1 MKLNKKVIESM
12 TVATSL
18 AVMTAFTGFAGST
31 PDGTRNVTEITALS
45 DINGTAGIIDTI
57 YRLEQD
63 AVTNTEYIQISLEKT
78 QKDIVAEGNGEPE
91 ETAAQESGAAVTDPA
106 AETDAQPIESD
117 STEAATD
124 TADGQDEVQQ
134 ADAAGETETT
144 DAAEEAAV
152 DAAQTEQPELNADAQ
167 QSSEDAAADTTNDEW
182 ANRVMANVEEDM
194 NIRTAPDETSELAG
208 KFYRGDVA
216 EVVSVE
222 GDWTQVT
229 SGNVTGY
236 VKNDYLV
243 YGQDAENLASEVC
256 SEYATVNA
264 DGLRLRSEPGE
275 DTSVVTTAAN
285 GDRLKVNKDAETADG
300 WVAVETSDGTA
311 YVSADYV
318 SVALNLGTALNSE
331 EVAAKEKAKEEA
343 EAKEEAKKE
352 AKKNAV
358 SANADEVTLLGAL
371 IQCEAGNGSYEGM
384 VAVGAVV
391 MNRVRSGGYP
401 STITGVIYQS
411 GQFTPALSGSVAN
424 VAAGGVKSS
433 CLQAAREALAGTDN
447 TGGALSFRSASSGY
461 SGTVIGAN
469 VFF

>member
-31 PDGTRNVTEITALS
+31 PDGTRNVTEIAALS

-152 DAAQTEQPELNADAQ
+152 DAAQTEQPKLNADAQ
-167 QSSEDAAADTTNDEW
+167 QSSEGAAADTTNDEW